1 MKKVLITV
9 FVCLFIVLSSV
20 AIYAQSQK
28 TPSSA
33 KSAIILYTEG
43 AVTVKAQGSMRWTD
57 ASIDMA
63 LKEGDS
69 LKTGADSWVEIGA
82 VTDYE
87 NVMRV
92 NENTLVE
99 LTGLGPVNI
108 SLLKGEI
115 RSLVEG
121 IGSGSTFEIDTP
133 LAVCGVRGTGWD
145 TQTNGNQILVDTYE
159 ENVYFA
165 PKNGPKK
172 KIIRQGKRGIL
183 KSRGRAIKIKNVPPD
198 RIKSWNE
205 WKESLIARGLI
216 QGDNKDIDDKSQK
229 VKDKE
234 KDLEDRM
241 KGKLQKRDRDSI
253 IKRTDKSCPYGG

>member
-1 MKKVLITV
+1 MKRILIPV
-9 FVCLFIVLSSV
+9 FICFFIVLPSI
-20 AIYAQSQK
+20 AIYAQSHK
-28 TPSSA
+28 TLFSA
-33 KSAIILYTEG
+33 KTAIILYKEG
-43 AVTVKAQGSMRWTD
+43 DVTVKAQGSARWTD
-57 ASIDMA
+57 ASIDMR
-63 LKEGDS
+63 LKEGGS
-69 LKTGADSWVEIGA
+69 LKTGADSWVEIGV

-92 NENTLVE
+92 AENTLVE
-99 LTGLGPVNI
+99 LTGLDPVKI

-145 TQTNGNQILVDTYE
+145 TQTNGNQVLVDTYE
-159 ENVYFA
+159 DNVYFA

-172 KIIRQGKRGIL
+172 EIIRQGKRGIF
-183 KSRGRAIKIKNVPPD
+183 KSRGRAIKIKNVSRD

-216 QGDNKDIDDKSQK
+216 HGDKNDIDKKSRK

-253 IKRTDKSCPYGG
+253 IKRTPREKNY